1 MSDIDSTSGV
11 SDVMVTVDL
20 AEEPT
25 PSQFHATVV
34 VHSSQDPSPGLTFDE
49 AVDVISTSTSE
60 LSVSEALGPQEPAD
74 MSEEVA
80 ATSTPVVTSSS
91 VPPSMLS
98 IVVVVVVVLVY

>member
-25 PSQFHATVV
+25 LSQFHTTVV